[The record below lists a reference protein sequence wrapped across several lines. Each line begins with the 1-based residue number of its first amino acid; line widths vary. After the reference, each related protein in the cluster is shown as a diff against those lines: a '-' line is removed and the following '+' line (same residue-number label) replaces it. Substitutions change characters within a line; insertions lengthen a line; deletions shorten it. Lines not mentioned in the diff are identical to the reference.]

1 MNNLELL
8 KKYRKKLSIYFAL
21 FLLFTYWFLEWVYF
35 VSKYLTYENSFEK
48 SLIKSWNS
56 VKNILKNSET
66 YAEKLKNKDETLEK
80 IISRTLK
87 EVLMYKDNTIIYS
100 DFWDNYTD
108 YIWFDDSFKNVDTYK
123 VYHFLYYS
131 KDSEYKIYIK
141 RDRWYC
147 YKTYLQDYLYFMIF
161 SLAFF
166 IIFYFI
172 GYYFVGKNLRP
183 IKESIDNLE
192 SFIWNINHE
201 FKTPLSEIIS
211 SLELAKTTWISKDS
225 VYQISDSAK
234 RLDKILDSLVE
245 IVEAWDNSSFK
256 KQKLDIVWEIGFII
270 SILEPYALSKSIKIV
285 FKSDL
290 DSYFLRVNK
299 EHFHISFSNL
309 LKNSIKYSPDN
320 KKIEVYLWNNI
331 LRIKDEWVWIE
342 EKNLGKVFSRF
353 FRENYIDEKWAWI
366 WLSLVKKISDIYNWK
381 IDIKSSRLKWTT
393 ISIIF

>member
-35 VSKYLTYENSFEK
+35 VSKYLTYENNFEK
-48 SLIKSWNS
+48 SLIKSWKS
-56 VKNILKNSET
+56 VENILKNSET

-87 EVLMYKDNTIIYS
+87 EVLIYKDNTIIYS

-108 YIWFDDSFKNVDTYK
+108 YIGFDESFKNVDTYK
-123 VYHFLYYS
+123 VYHFLYNS
-131 KDSEYKIYIK
+131 KDSEYRIYIK

-172 GYYFVGKNLRP
+172 GYYFVAKNLRP

-211 SLELAKTTWISKDS
+211 SLELSKTTWISKDL

-245 IVEAWDNSSFK
+245 IVEVWDNSSFK

-309 LKNSIKYSPDN
+309 LKNAIKYSPEN
-320 KKIEVYLWNNI
+320 KKIEVYLWNDI

-342 EKNLGKVFSRF
+342 EKNLEKVFSRF

-381 IDIKSSRLKWTT
+381 IDIKSSRSKWTT
-393 ISIIF
+393 IFIIF